1 MKRLFCLMATLV
13 ISVCGWAGFSHAAI
27 ASPMTGQQIAT
38 QLGGLQ
44 SLIVAPKFL
53 AAESLRDVVS
63 DKMKAN
69 AEQKLDLNNTN
80 VRAFRQYQGL
90 YPTIA
95 GLIIK
100 NAPYKSVEDVLEI
113 PGLTDR
119 QKQTLKDNLDNFT
132 ATDAEAALT
141 EGADRF
147 NNGIYR

>member
-1 MKRLFCLMATLV
+1 MITLV
-13 ISVCGWAGFSHAAI
+13 IGFCSWAGLSQNAI
-27 ASPMTGQQIAT
+27 ASPLVGQPMAT
-38 QLGGLQ
+38 QLLHT
-44 SLIVAPKFL
+44 LTLAPKVL

-69 AEQKLDLNNTN
+69 ADQKLDLNNTN

-100 NAPYKSVEDVLEI
+100 NAPYKSVDDVLDI

-119 QKQTLKDNLDNFT
+119 QKQVLQENLDNFT
-132 ATDAEAALT
+132 ATDVEAALT
-141 EGADRF
+141 EGADRI